1 MADTVKTIRGDLDGV
16 YNDANATCHLIRSFI
31 LSKGDL
37 KTNSLSNKFCNVE
50 ILKGTG
56 SNTGLY
62 YFVTT
67 SGRLGADNN
76 NATVRRVNSE
86 RVASQLFLDECKK
99 RAKEGYTQ
107 VDVVSIYPN
116 CSACAKNFVSE
127 KNIMSKEEA
136 KEIKNK
142 SKVDIELP
150 KIVKKETDFNI
161 DKEVARFV
169 KNVYYEAN
177 QSVKKSISPAAFQ
190 NKDNLAGVLNIKMIA
205 RGRDI
210 LKEISLIQ
218 NKLAVAKRNRNALM
232 ESIAN
237 LSNMY
242 NSTIPRVLKSG
253 STEWLL
259 DTGEKL
265 LEQYELL
272 DILEL
277 TLSHAVLNTTIDSNV
292 ESQYQ
297 ALNSDIKLVTDT
309 KILNDIKEKMKIEQL
324 GNHHFSTRLLNVF
337 EINQKNA
344 PAFDGSCGNV
354 VSLFHGTRAAN
365 LFGILSTHIKLPQ
378 NLGSN
383 IQMTGHMFGYG
394 CYFGEYSKA
403 LQYSTARFGGT
414 QNKLN
419 KYYIMLC
426 DVALGRAEFLTSPCS
441 YASAKRGYN
450 SVMGVGERAFTSG
463 CYLKGIGGTKDF
475 KIPANVFRESCGRYS
490 QLINN
495 EFIVYNQN
503 RFRIRY
509 VVEVEAR

>member
-1 MADTVKTIRGDLDGV
+1 MSDSVKVIRGDLDGV
-16 YNDANATCHLIRSFI
+16 YNDASATCHLIRSFI

-50 ILKGTG
+50 ILKA
-56 SNTGLY
+56 NGLY

-67 SGRLGADNN
+67 SGRLGAENN
-76 NATVRRVNSE
+76 NATVRRLNSE
-86 RVASQLFLDECKK
+86 RIASQLFLDECKK

-136 KEIKNK
+136 QEIKDN
-142 SKVDIELP
+142 SKVNIVLP
-150 KIVKKETDFNI
+150 KVEKRANTVKL
-161 DKEVARFV
+161 DKEVVQFV

-177 QSVKKSISPAAFQ
+177 QSIKNTLNPAAFQ
-190 NKDNLAGVLNIKMIA
+190 NNNNLAGVLNLKMIE
-205 RGRDI
+205 RGRGI
-210 LKEISLIQ
+210 LKEISFVQ
-218 NKLAVAKRNRNALM
+218 NKLAVAKRGRDELM
-232 ESIAN
+232 QTIAN

-277 TLSHAVLNTTIDSNV
+277 TLSHAVLNTSISDNL
-292 ESQYQ
+292 EGQYK
-297 ALNSDIKLVTDT
+297 ALNSDISLVKDP
-309 KILNDIKEKMKIEQL
+309 KVINDIKEKMKREQL

-365 LFGILSTHIKLPQ
+365 LFGILSTHIKLPN
-378 NLGSN
+378 NLGNN

-419 KYYIMLC
+419 KYYILLC
-426 DVALGRAEFLTSPCS
+426 DVALGKAEFLTAPCS

-450 SVMGVGERAFTSG
+450 SVMGVGERAFTDG
-463 CYLKGIGGTKDF
+463 CHLKGIGGTKDF
-475 KIPANVFRESCGRYS
+475 DIPAHVFRESCGRYS

-503 RFRIRY
+503 RFKIRY
-509 VVEVEAR
+509 IVEVEAR